1 LSTES
6 AVNLAW
12 PSFLDAR
19 GDDVVD
25 AAALVATATATL
37 PPTAIVVTLDQAMQL
52 PPMTTD
58 PELVRGMDGL
68 VDGELIVDL
77 PAGAVGWLDGVP
89 VFIVEANA

>member
-19 GDDVVD
+19 GDVDVD

-37 PPTAIVVTLDQAMQL
+37 PPAAIVVTLDQAMQL

-77 PAGAVGWLDGVP
+77 PAGAVGWLEGAP
-89 VFIVEANA
+89 VFIVESEG